1 MIMQQSEFKTEHQ
14 RKKEARED
22 ALYAE
27 YVELTSDPA
36 KSKMAINEYLM
47 KKYDVYGVATLYN
60 MVRRAKQRMSCAN

>member
-1 MIMQQSEFKTEHQ
+1 MIMQQPDFKTEHQ
-14 RKKEARED
+14 RKKEAKED

-27 YVELTSDPA
+27 YVELTSDSA

-60 MVRRAKQRMSCAN
+60 MVRRAKQRMSCDK

>member
-1 MIMQQSEFKTEHQ
+1 MIMHQSDFKTEHQ
-14 RKKEARED
+14 RKKEAKED

-60 MVRRAKQRMSCAN
+60 MVRRAKQRMSCDK

>member
-1 MIMQQSEFKTEHQ
+1 MIMQQPEFKTEHQ
-14 RKKEARED
+14 RKKEAKED

-60 MVRRAKQRMSCAN
+60 MVRRAKQRMSRDN